1 MYTAAMRL
9 AAPIAVVLAL
19 SLSGAVAADTARYAL
34 SAAKDGFVRLDTV
47 TGAVSHCRPVNGAW
61 QCQPIAGID
70 DARLQ
75 ALASEVAKLT
85 ADVAVL
91 GSRLDQLAA
100 GKAAP
105 TTSAAAAPTVPPSV
119 AVAPVVSA
127 APTATAP
134 PHHTMIAEALDR
146 FLGLVRRLKHGH
158 EAA

>member
-1 MYTAAMRL
+1 MRL

-47 TGAVSHCRPVNGAW
+47 TGAVSHCRQISGAW
-61 QCQPIAGID
+61 QCQPLAGVD

-75 ALASEVAKLT
+75 ALTAEVAKLT

-91 GSRLDQLAA
+91 GSRVDALAG

-105 TTSAAAAPTVPPSV
+105 AVPPTASV
-119 AVAPVVSA
+119 MPSPASAPPPA
-127 APTATAP
+127 TGAPAIATAP
-134 PHHTMIAEALDR
+134 PHHGMIAEVLDR
-146 FLGLVRRLKHGH
+146 FLGLVRRLKHGR
-158 EAA
+158 EAV